1 MKNVFITVK
10 RSLLLNVKPRRYE
23 VPQYA
28 DRVKQVLKR
37 INTVNFVEYMHP
49 SNRAKRFQDMR
60 ASLYR

>member
-28 DRVKQVLKR
+28 DRVKQVLKE
-37 INTVNFVEYMHP
+37 INSVNFLVAKA
-49 SNRAKRFQDMR
+49 NRR
-60 ASLYR
+60 